1 MFKNYFKIAF
11 RNALRYKS
19 NSIINITGLAI
30 GLTCVILIALFVSD
44 ELSYDRF
51 FKDANQVYRVNI
63 NGKMGDGEFFA
74 ANTPPP
80 TGKTLVDNF
89 PEIESYT
96 RIYIPG
102 ADVIEYKSGNDKK
115 SFNESNVYAV
125 DSNFLEVLSYPMQ
138 KGDPKTCLTETN
150 SVVVTNSLA
159 KKYFGN
165 VDPIGKILFYGKER
179 KPLTVTGVLHDMTDL
194 SASVK
199 FDLLVPV
206 KNFENVTRF
215 NWSWVW
221 LQMATYVKLSEKA
234 ATNPEIV
241 SHLESQFPAMVKVH
255 AADAF
260 NRIGQPYDEFLKNGN
275 KWDFHLQPLA
285 DIHLHSGDIESVISE
300 QNDIK
305 NLYIFGIIAF
315 FIIVL
320 ACVNFVNL
328 ATAQASK
335 RSKEIG
341 IRKVLGSYRIQL
353 IKQFLAEAVFY
364 TLISTILAV
373 LLVWLLLPLF
383 NQISGKNLPF
393 QSIFKDGIWLFI
405 LCLSILTALLAGIYP
420 ALYLTSIKPVNI
432 LKGSS
437 GVSKN
442 NNGFIR
448 NGLVVFQFTI
458 AIIMIIATSIVY
470 LQLRYTQNRDL
481 GYDKENLVVLQ
492 NTEKLEGSEETFR
505 QELESLSEVKSAAI
519 SSGMLTKG
527 NFGDFYVPE
536 TINTDETIAKDIS
549 LQSYLVDEYFISTLD
564 LKLKDGR
571 GFNKQFNDSL
581 SVVINEA
588 AAKQIGWKNPI
599 GSMIRYPG
607 GRMESYKVVGI
618 LKDFNLESLHSHIE
632 PFALFSNKSKSY
644 DTGISYIT
652 IKLKAKNT
660 KDILEVIQ
668 KKWENYQPNVPF
680 EYSFLDD
687 DLNAAYISDQRQAS
701 LFGIFSF
708 LTIFIACMGLLGLIA
723 FTAQQKTKEIGI
735 RKVLGASIGEIIRL
749 LAIEFVKVILIAL
762 LIASPVAWYFMSKW
776 LQDFVYKIEIPLW
789 VFALSGVLALGIA
802 MLTMGF
808 QALKAAKSNPV
819 NSLRSE

>member
-159 KKYFGN
+159 KKYFGD

-199 FDLLVPV
+199 FDLLLPV

-234 ATNPEIV
+234 ATNPETV
-241 SHLESQFPAMVKVH
+241 SHLEAQFPAMVKVH
-255 AADAF
+255 AANAF
-260 NRIGQPYDEFLKNGN
+260 NRIGQPYDEFLRNGN

-285 DIHLHSGDIESVISE
+285 DIHLHSGEIESVISE

-353 IKQFLAEAVFY
+353 VKQFLAEAVFY

-437 GVSKN
+437 GISKN

-536 TINTDETIAKDIS
+536 TINIDETIAKDIS

-571 GFNKQFNDSL
+571 GFNTHFNDSL

-607 GRMESYKVVGI
+607 GRMESYKVVGV

-668 KKWENYQPNVPF
+668 KKWESYQPNVPF

-701 LFGIFSF
+701 LFGVFSF

>member
-159 KKYFGN
+159 KKYFGD

-199 FDLLVPV
+199 FDLLLPV

-255 AADAF
+255 AANAF
-260 NRIGQPYDEFLKNGN
+260 NRIGQPFDEFLKNGN

-437 GVSKN
+437 GISKN

-505 QELESLSEVKSAAI
+505 QELESLSEVKNAAI

-607 GRMESYKVVGI
+607 GRMESYKVVGV

-687 DLNAAYISDQRQAS
+687 DLNAAYISDQRHAS

>member
-255 AADAF
+255 AANAF

-393 QSIFKDGIWLFI
+393 QSIFKDGVWLFI

-607 GRMESYKVVGI
+607 GRMESYKVVGV

-680 EYSFLDD
+680 KYSFLDD

>member
-159 KKYFGN
+159 KKNFGD
-165 VDPIGKILFYGKER
+165 VDPIGEILFYGKER

-199 FDLLVPV
+199 FDLLLPV

-234 ATNPEIV
+234 ATNPETV
-241 SHLESQFPAMVKVH
+241 SHLEAQFPAMVKVH
-255 AADAF
+255 AANAF
-260 NRIGQPYDEFLKNGN
+260 NRIGQPYDEFLRNGN

-285 DIHLHSGDIESVISE
+285 DIHLHSGEIESVISE

-353 IKQFLAEAVFY
+353 VKQFLAEAVFY

-437 GVSKN
+437 GISKN
-442 NNGFIR
+442 NSGFIR

-571 GFNKQFNDSL
+571 GFNTHFNDSL

-708 LTIFIACMGLLGLIA
+708 LTIFIACMGLLGLIT